1 MGWLF
6 MRSLEGHATPK
17 AYLDHQFTYARGD
30 LRSQVLASGLVAM
43 RTYYAAVERVTPS
56 TGAREVWALICLV
69 RYNRRDRKGYIF
81 GYKDMEESM
90 GPCEDR
96 CPARVLDLLT
106 ATDNAYARA
115 WRARCRAR
123 LARQAETNAKPT
135 PRPGDVLVL
144 SEPLLFR
151 DGRRLDRFQAVRAP
165 GRRRGVVFRSAAGGL
180 YRIPRL
186 KTHDYVLEPG
196 PLTPPG

>member
-17 AYLDHQFTYARGD
+17 AYLDHQFTHARDD
-30 LRSQVLASGLVAM
+30 LRSRVLASALVQM

-56 TGAREVWALICLV
+56 TGAREVWAAVCLV
-69 RYNRRDRKGYIF
+69 RYNRRDREGYIF

-106 ATDNAYARA
+106 PTDNAYALG
-115 WRARCRAR
+115 WRERCRAR
-123 LARQAETNAKPT
+123 IERQAHLNAKPT

-144 SEPLLFR
+144 GEPLAFR
-151 DGRRLDRFQAVRAP
+151 DGRRLARFQAVRAP
-165 GRRRGVVFRSAAGGL
+165 GRSRGVVFRSAQGGL
-180 YRIPRL
+180 YRISNL
-186 KTHDYVLEPG
+186 KTYDYVLEPG
-196 PLTPPG
+196 PLTPEP